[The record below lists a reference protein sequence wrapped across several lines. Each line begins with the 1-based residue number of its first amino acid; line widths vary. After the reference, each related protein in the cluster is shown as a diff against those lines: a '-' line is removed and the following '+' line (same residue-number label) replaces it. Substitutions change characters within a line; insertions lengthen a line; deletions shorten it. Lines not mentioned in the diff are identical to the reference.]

1 MARKQ
6 PKVSREPDSFTTY
19 VLDQLSSLGSVEAR
33 RVFSGQGLYWRD
45 QIFALIHRGR
55 LYFRVSDETRP
66 GYVAR
71 GSAPFEPMPGHV
83 MAGYHEVPGTV
94 LEDADETV
102 AWARAAWAL
111 PRGAAR
117 RKQAAR
123 KTAKKAVAKKA
134 AKRPGK
140 R

>member
-1 MARKQ
+1 MARQQ
-6 PKVSREPDSFTTY
+6 PKAAREPDSFTTY
-19 VLDQLSSLGSVEAR
+19 VLDQLSGLGRVEPR
-33 RVFSGQGLYWRD
+33 RLFSGRGLYWRD
-45 QIFALIHRGR
+45 QIFGLIHDGR
-55 LYFRVSDETRP
+55 VYFRVSEETRP

-71 GSAPFEPMPGHV
+71 GSVPFEPMPGHV

-102 AWARAAWAL
+102 AWARTAWAL

-117 RKQAAR
+117 RKEAAR
-123 KTAKKAVAKKA
+123 KAAVKRKAPVRA
-134 AKRPGK
+134 GK

>member
-1 MARKQ
+1 MAGKQ
-6 PKVSREPDSFTTY
+6 QKAARGPDSFTTY
-19 VLDQLSSLGSVEAR
+19 VLDQLSALGAVEAR

-55 LYFRVSDETRP
+55 LYFRVADETRP

-71 GSAPFEPMPGHV
+71 GSVPFEPMPGHV

-94 LEDADETV
+94 LEDAEETV
-102 AWARAAWAL
+102 AWARTAWAL

-117 RKQAAR
+117 RKRAAR
-123 KTAKKAVAKKA
+123 KTAKRAVAKKA